1 MVAAMLAAVALGL
14 LGRAD
19 AAFCTGKPDP
29 AAQPNLNPLDSR
41 PPVHV
46 RSVPNASLYHVGCPG
61 EDCISVVHLWGSP
74 YAKGVAQGRLMKED
88 AAGFVNR
95 AYAFFEEQFE
105 QAINGSVPW
114 IPPKMAAWA
123 AKVGLGVAL
132 DLTADVT
139 KKYTGDYFFDEMR
152 GLADGA
158 GIDYKTVL
166 RVHMIGEMTKGSC
179 SMYGAWGDATRG
191 GKTLQMRAL
200 DSIRPALSRLPQVTV
215 YHTTASRARATRLPT
230 SGGPRGSEASRA

>member
-1 MVAAMLAAVALGL
+1 
-14 LGRAD
+14 
-19 AAFCTGKPDP
+19 
-29 AAQPNLNPLDSR
+29 
-41 PPVHV
+41 
-46 RSVPNASLYHVGCPG
+46 
-61 EDCISVVHLWGSP
+61 
-74 YAKGVAQGRLMKED
+74 MKED

-200 DSIRPALSRLPQVTV
+200 DWDTTGPFQDYPQVTC
-215 YHTTASRARATRLPT
+215 TTTTRA
-230 SGGPRGSEASRA
+230 GPGPHVCQRRVDRVARKHHGHE